1 MIIDK
6 LLEEEYLLVHANTA
20 CEGLQ
25 LPSYLLTQPSVT
37 LKLSRMFRYPVELFE
52 KQISADLLFKGE
64 YFSCHIPL
72 DAIWGVTSAAGKGQ
86 IWADAIPPSLMNQ
99 ITTESSEHP
108 VVRLAPALATPA
120 LATPALATPALAT
133 PALATPPLGV
143 ASAPKEEKAKEK
155 SAEGA
160 EATPSIVTKGHLR
173 RVK

>member
-120 LATPALATPALAT
+120 LATP
-133 PALATPPLGV
+133 PLGV